1 MIKPT
6 ILSRYL
12 AGDATDEE
20 SQLCEELLNEPRSVE
35 HLIGELEA
43 NPTDDSL
50 LETLRNL
57 ENHSTQF
64 NLENAEPKSL
74 VEQIQSLVANQS
86 VGQDDFDRFLAPPE
100 SSDEIGRIAHYR
112 VVEFIASGGMGLV
125 FKAEDSKL
133 NRMVCIKVLKPSLAT
148 NRGAVARFEREVQA
162 AARLRNTRITTVLE
176 FGEHKEVPYLVMEL
190 LEGQSLRDKLTI
202 EGKFAPEVA
211 RKLTIQ
217 IAEGLRYA
225 HQRGYLHR
233 DIKPENIWVTPEGDV
248 KLLDFGLTR
257 SFEGTT
263 NLTHSGTILG
273 TPTYMSPE
281 QVQGKELDAKSDLF
295 SVGTVLFEMLTG
307 ESPFG
312 KSNLFSTMMSV
323 ANDAITFPETTDPNS
338 IPEDLQQLIHSLLK
352 KSPEDRM
359 ESADQL
365 ITALTSEDG
374 AALISKTRSKKSP
387 ISLVSVGLVGGVV
400 GACCLAL
407 AFALYQFNDKGT
419 LIVEADPSVNVS
431 IANEE
436 VSIEDPQTGKRFKV
450 AIGETP
456 LPSGVYQLQMQDE
469 SGQYT
474 LSSEVIAIRRGEQQ
488 IVRIELKSDSP
499 SEAKSQTAEN
509 KATPSKATPT
519 LTLAELPTL
528 SAAELKRKL
537 KIQPGDALFRNAIVT
552 KPTNRSDITNW
563 SIETAFQFSNHTRI
577 NSDGSRIATY
587 SKFTDNRVTLWNRD
601 SQPTHIIPAQ
611 DKVLEIVWSPYPDV
625 IAVVENGKRRKQITV
640 WKVFE
645 DHLEA
650 IDIIPSDGQRI
661 A

>member
-338 IPEDLQQLIHSLLK
+338 IPEDLQQ
-352 KSPEDRM
+352 
-359 ESADQL
+359 
-365 ITALTSEDG
+365 
-374 AALISKTRSKKSP
+374 
-387 ISLVSVGLVGGVV
+387 
-400 GACCLAL
+400 
-407 AFALYQFNDKGT
+407 
-419 LIVEADPSVNVS
+419 
-431 IANEE
+431 
-436 VSIEDPQTGKRFKV
+436 
-450 AIGETP
+450 
-456 LPSGVYQLQMQDE
+456 
-469 SGQYT
+469 
-474 LSSEVIAIRRGEQQ
+474 
-488 IVRIELKSDSP
+488 
-499 SEAKSQTAEN
+499 
-509 KATPSKATPT
+509 
-519 LTLAELPTL
+519 
-528 SAAELKRKL
+528 
-537 KIQPGDALFRNAIVT
+537 
-552 KPTNRSDITNW
+552 
-563 SIETAFQFSNHTRI
+563 
-577 NSDGSRIATY
+577 
-587 SKFTDNRVTLWNRD
+587 
-601 SQPTHIIPAQ
+601 
-611 DKVLEIVWSPYPDV
+611 
-625 IAVVENGKRRKQITV
+625 
-640 WKVFE
+640 
-645 DHLEA
+645 
-650 IDIIPSDGQRI
+650 
-661 A
+661 